1 MLARESSKVAT
12 ARDASAVVR
21 YGLTVIVVAVTYTL
35 TDAVGR
41 ILPHF
46 VGDFFYPAI
55 GAVAWFL
62 GAGAAFLGVVLSL
75 AAVAVLTPETPFPG
89 FDDLLYLLLF
99 ALTALGIVHLGLL
112 QRRARELADT
122 RAREAVDAVAA
133 KDRFLDL
140 VSHELR
146 GPLNVIRLW
155 LRVLSGDGSRPATIE
170 RASDAIQNAV
180 RQQERLVGDL
190 LDAARV
196 RAGTVSMQVRPTML
210 GVVLARAMDAIR
222 PAAEVKG
229 VALVPADDQVD
240 APLLA
245 DPDRLTQVFW
255 NLLTNAVKFTEPG
268 GRVGIRVVQRANE
281 VETHVWDT
289 GRGLSPEDCRRAF
302 EPYWQQAR
310 GDGLGLGLLIA
321 RRLVEL
327 HGGALSVSSAGD
339 GHGADFVVA
348 LPLGA
353 RVADATLVHRA
364 VV

>member
-1 MLARESSKVAT
+1 MLARESRKVA
-12 ARDASAVVR
+12 AGAAVR
-21 YGLTVIVVAVTYTL
+21 YGATVLLVGVTYAL

-41 ILPHF
+41 IVPHF

-62 GAGAAFLGVVLSL
+62 GAGPALLCVVLSL
-75 AAVAVLTPETPFPG
+75 AAVAILTPETPFPSL
-89 FDDLLYLLLF
+89 DDVLYLLLF
-99 ALTALGIVHLGLL
+99 AVTALGIVHLGLL
-112 QRRARELADT
+112 QRRARELSEA
-122 RAREAVDAVAA
+122 RAREAVDATAA

-155 LRVLSGDGSRPATIE
+155 IGILSGDRSSASTLT
-170 RASDAIQNAV
+170 RASAAIENAV
-180 RQQERLVGDL
+180 RQQERLVADL

-196 RAGTVSMQVRPTML
+196 RTGAVAMQVRPTML
-210 GVVLARAMDAIR
+210 NAVLARAVDAVR
-222 PAAEVKG
+222 PAAEGKG
-229 VALVPADDQVD
+229 VALVPAEMEVD

-268 GRVGIRVVQRANE
+268 GRVGIRVVQHADE

-289 GRGLSPEDCRRAF
+289 GRGLSPEDCHRAF

-327 HGGALSVSSAGD
+327 HGGALSVTSDGD
-339 GHGADFVVA
+339 GRGADFVVA
-348 LPLGA
+348 LPLEHHLAETAANPVRRG
-353 RVADATLVHRA
+353 VA
-364 VV
+364 